1 MKSALLIVD
10 MQNDFVLPTAPACVA
25 GALATVPRV
34 REVLD
39 CFRSGKLPVFHVYRE
54 YRADGSDIEI
64 TRRPAFM
71 AGARFVVPG
80 TPGAEFVRELEPVA
94 GEYRIVKRC
103 FSAFFATELDLVLR
117 RLGVDRILLC
127 GTQYPHCI
135 RATAYDAI
143 SHGYPVTVV
152 TDATSAATPEVAAA
166 NIRDMESIG
175 IRCAAFADVRRDL
188 EGTPLARAV

>member
-10 MQNDFVLPTAPACVA
+10 MQNDFVLPKAPACVA

-39 CFRSGKLPVFHVYRE
+39 YFRSGKLPVFHVYRE

-80 TPGAEFVRELEPVA
+80 THGAEFVRELEPVA

-103 FSAFFATELDLVLR
+103 FSAFFATELDLMLR

-152 TDATSAATPEVAAA
+152 TDATSAATPAVAAA

-175 IRCAAFADVRRDL
+175 IRCAPFADVRRDL
-188 EGTPLARAV
+188 QGAPLARAV